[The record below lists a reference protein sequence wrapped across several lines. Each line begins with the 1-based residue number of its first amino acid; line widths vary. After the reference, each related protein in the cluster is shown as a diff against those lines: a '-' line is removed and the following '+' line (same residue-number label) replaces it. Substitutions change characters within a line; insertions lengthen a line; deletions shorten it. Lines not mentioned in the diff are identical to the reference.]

1 MSELQLEKEEVSTTP
16 SRNEQETGDSAN
28 DEVDVQALAA
38 KVYELLKEEARIE
51 RERLGRR
58 RA

>member
-1 MSELQLEKEEVSTTP
+1 MSEPQTDDSTTAP
-16 SRNEQETGDSAN
+16 GNEQETGDSAN
-28 DEVDVQALAA
+28 DKIDVRALAE